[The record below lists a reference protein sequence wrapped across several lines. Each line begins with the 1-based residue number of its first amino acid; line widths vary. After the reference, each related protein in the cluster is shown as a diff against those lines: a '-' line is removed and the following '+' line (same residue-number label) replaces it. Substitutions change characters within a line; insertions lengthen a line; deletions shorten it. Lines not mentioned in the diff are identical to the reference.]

1 MPPRAGKTPGKP
13 FGDRFERIVQ
23 GFGAGSPGP
32 RAIRFRWWWLAVP
45 FVLLFMAR
53 AYVVVPY
60 GAGGVVFDK
69 VRGVLPTALS
79 EGFHSRIPVLQQV
92 QIYDT
97 KVCTYSMTRKPKEG
111 DAQGQDHL
119 QALTSDGQKVD
130 VEITARYRLAR
141 ETLPELHQAVGPEYG
156 ERVIRPVSRAVVRMV
171 CAQHPV
177 SDFTS
182 QVRDVIQNDIRSQL
196 ADKFTAWY
204 VTLEDVII
212 DEVEFS
218 EEFRAAVEEKQRA
231 LQEAEQMDYRIQE
244 ATGEADRLRVEA
256 EGDAEQ
262 IKERGVAL
270 QRNPLLMRFEYV
282 KKISPNVKGLMVTKP
297 ELDEIK
303 SAPRGFS
310 PPAPR
315 PLPDLTLRDLGLD
328 QDLAVLRAAG
338 DEPDAKPDV
347 PAGAEREGGSR

>member
-1 MPPRAGKTPGKP
+1 MPPRAGKMPGQP
-13 FGDRFERIVQ
+13 FGDRFERIIH
-23 GFGAGSPGP
+23 GFGTSSAGP
-32 RAIRFRWWWLAVP
+32 RSVRPRWWWLIVP
-45 FVLLFMAR
+45 FLILFISR

-69 VRGVLPTALS
+69 IRGVLPTALS
-79 EGFHSRIPVLQQV
+79 EGFHSRIPLLQQV

-97 KVCTYSMTRKPKEG
+97 KVCTYSMTRKSKEG
-111 DAQGQDHL
+111 AAKGQDHL

-130 VEITARYRLAR
+130 VEITVRYRLAR
-141 ETLPELHQAVGPEYG
+141 ETLPKLHQAVGPEYA

-182 QVRDVIQNDIRSQL
+182 QVRDVIQNDIHSQL
-196 ADKFTAWY
+196 ADRFAPWY

-244 ATGEADRLRVEA
+244 AAGEADRLRVEA

-282 KKISPNVKGLMVTKP
+282 KKISPNVKGLIVTKP

-310 PPAPR
+310 PPPPR

-328 QDLAVLRAAG
+328 EDLAVLRAAG
-338 DEPDAKPDV
+338 DEPDLTPGG
-347 PAGAEREGGSR
+347 PAQAEREGGSR